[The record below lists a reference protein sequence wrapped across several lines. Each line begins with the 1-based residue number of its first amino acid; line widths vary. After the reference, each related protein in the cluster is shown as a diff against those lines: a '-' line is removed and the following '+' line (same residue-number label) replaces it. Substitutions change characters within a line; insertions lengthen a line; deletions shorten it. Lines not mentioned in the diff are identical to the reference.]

1 MKRLCYKCFSELPEN
16 ANYCPNCGEAM
27 REQETKTK
35 EIRIGSNVR
44 TKTIPL
50 EVVDKAICAEDGT
63 NNYDT
68 EWNTKVE
75 NQKIQEET
83 LRSLNMYPLALVG
96 PFSTIQK
103 EKGKNLW
110 EGRSK
115 IYEEITSHEIFM
127 RTVIKEEAKE
137 RFLKV
142 CIDPDSRIAEEIMY
156 QTTILKEILDK
167 LYVFQNTG
175 SAMINTQK
183 FARAVR
189 GVCNE
194 EKEKEGELD
203 EL

>member
-27 REQETKTK
+27 REQETKTR

-75 NQKIQEET
+75 NPKTREET

-137 RFLKV
+137 RFLKA
-142 CIDPDSRIAEEIMY
+142 CIDPGSRSAEEIMY

-167 LYVFQNTG
+167 LYVLQNTG
-175 SAMINTQK
+175 SAMINTQE

-194 EKEKEGELD
+194 EKEKEGEPD

>member
-16 ANYCPNCGEAM
+16 ANYCPICGEPM
-27 REQETKTK
+27 REQEAKTK
-35 EIRIGSNVR
+35 EIKIGSNVR
-44 TKTIPL
+44 TETIPL
-50 EVVDKAICAEDGT
+50 EVTDKAIRAEDGM
-63 NNYDT
+63 NNYET

-75 NQKIQEET
+75 NPKIREET
-83 LRSLNMYPLALVG
+83 LRSLSMYPLALVG

-103 EKGKNLW
+103 VKGKNLW

-115 IYEEITSHEIFM
+115 IYEKITAHEIFM
-127 RTVIKEEAKE
+127 RAVIKEEAKE

-142 CIDPDSRIAEEIMY
+142 CIDPGSRIAEEIMY

-167 LYVFQNTG
+167 LYVLQNTG
-175 SAMINTQK
+175 SAIINTQE

-194 EKEKEGELD
+194 EKEKEGEPD
-203 EL
+203 EV

>member
-16 ANYCPNCGEAM
+16 ANYCPNCGETM
-27 REQETKTK
+27 REQETKTR
-35 EIRIGSNVR
+35 EIRIGSSVR

-50 EVVDKAICAEDGT
+50 EVVDKAIRAEDRA
-63 NNYDT
+63 NNYET
-68 EWNTKVE
+68 EWNAKVE
-75 NQKIQEET
+75 NPKIREET
-83 LRSLNMYPLALVG
+83 IRSLSMFPLALVG

-103 EKGKNLW
+103 EKGKDLW

-115 IYEEITSHEIFM
+115 IYEKITAHELFV
-127 RTVIKEEAKE
+127 RAVIKEETKK

-142 CIDPDSRIAEEIMY
+142 CIDPGSVIAEEIMY

-167 LYVFQNTG
+167 LYVLQNTG
-175 SAMINTQK
+175 SAIISTQE

-194 EKEKEGELD
+194 EKEKEGEPD